1 MTDTNNAMTI
11 KEMALKQL
19 LKLQPCTSADLR
31 EACNWPDRQPANVLS
46 VLRREGLAVFIDG
59 ENFLTDDG
67 VKAANGETPL
77 TRPAPPVELTQR
89 PISKKAQTVKAD
101 IQKAKTALENIKS
114 NENRKTGKPENRKT
128 ENYANDYDLLDRL
141 IETFVSAA
149 DDIKRIKTRL
159 KTLDLTTGQG

>member
-46 VLRREGLAVFIDG
+46 VLRREGLAVLIDG

-77 TRPAPPVELTQR
+77 TRPAPPVEITQR

-114 NENRKTGKPENRKT
+114 NENRKTGKPESRPR
-128 ENYANDYDLLDRL
+128 ESFAGDYQLLERM
-141 IETFVSAA
+141 IETFASAA
-149 DDIKRIKTRL
+149 DDLKRIKNRL
-159 KTLDLTTGQG
+159 QKLDATTGQG